1 MSQDGLSGRERVAV
15 EPKAASNKV
24 NVGGMAACY

>member
-1 MSQDGLSGRERVAV
+1 MVLSGLKRVAV

-24 NVGGMAACY
+24 NVGGMAAGC